1 MISIKILG
9 GNINLT
15 FLLTEQRTQNLSISN
30 FNSYIKNEKKIDH
43 SFFSVL

>member
-9 GNINLT
+9 GNVNLT
-15 FLLTEQRTQNLSISN
+15 LLLSEQRTQNLSISN
-30 FNSYIKNEKKIDH
+30 FNSYIKNEKKNDY